1 MRHFIGEEGQARR
14 LPMPAADARK
24 RLLVELHVR
33 HMGGAREE
41 RREQAA
47 GLFVEIVACK
57 WFSFVIN
64 GFEMEA
70 GTRPAC
76 TSQAQLLQLSE
87 RGDGGRQQ
95 RATVIS

>member
-24 RLLVELHVR
+24 RLLVQLHVR